1 MLGWSFIKS
10 LSLAHLLETKDMTAN
25 LHAKILDQQSL
36 GALQEQHITNQ
47 DLKIQAQEESLDEL
61 KRRLT
66 EVTDYY
72 AQRVRIG
79 HKPMN
84 VYSITAQLRG
94 QVDTSMVFGYDGNQV
109 IVSAN
114 NHISEA
120 QYNKVV
126 SILGFELNRT

>member
-1 MLGWSFIKS
+1 MFGWSFITS
-10 LSLAHLLETKDMTAN
+10 LSLKNLEENKSIAAHLHASMLEGESWRK
-25 LHAKILDQQSL
+25 
-36 GALQEQHITNQ
+36 LQEQHIVVQ
-47 DLKIQAQEESLDEL
+47 DNKIYAQAEEMDEL
-61 KRRLT
+61 KRKLT
-66 EVTDYY
+66 EVTGYY

-94 QVDTSMVFGYDGNQV
+94 QVDSSLIFEYDGNQV
-109 IVSAN
+109 IVSGN
-114 NHISEA
+114 SPLEDA